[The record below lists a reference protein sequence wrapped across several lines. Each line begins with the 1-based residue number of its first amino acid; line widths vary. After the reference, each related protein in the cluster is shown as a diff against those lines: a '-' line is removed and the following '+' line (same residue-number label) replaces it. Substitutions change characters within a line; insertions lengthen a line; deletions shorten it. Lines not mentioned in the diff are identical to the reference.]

1 MTDDVTGQFRA
12 RARAAWCDA
21 VIGTVCVLDMLSD
34 SAFVYNFVR
43 SDPLR
48 SLYPEFICFVVD
60 R

>member
-12 RARAAWCDA
+12 RATWCDA
-21 VIGTVCVLDMLSD
+21 TLGTVYVRNILSG

-43 SDPLR
+43 SDPLK